1 MTDDEF
7 YKLLDVPLLGF
18 NANRK
23 RLQQLYKENKNIRQK
38 ISEDGLTIN
47 FFNFENLKIF
57 LPNRFYEGVLCRVS
71 KFITGENTE
80 GAYIKEVNGCTMVYR
95 PISKLMLSEYYK
107 LFKTAKEQQI
117 KKIEKILPKL
127 KQFKQSALE
136 CARYENM
143 TFEAYLDKNPDD
155 KKHIDMLNQLLPIY
169 ESYEKAKR
177 VHVTDTL
184 SPDFQHASYGSK
196 DSSGDRA
203 PNSGLSVAFPD
214 GTKFNERY
222 ATDTFQYVIEKI
234 GVDRVRNC
242 NIMMFNVPLISN
254 KRDSLY
260 GSTQRNLG
268 HGWLLM
274 EHGGVRDKVR
284 ILNQLNDKLDL
295 GLIIEI
301 IEP

>member
-1 MTDDEF
+1 MTDEEF

-57 LPNRFYEGVLCRVS
+57 LPNRFYEEVLCRVS
-71 KFITGENTE
+71 KFKTGENTE

-127 KQFKQSALE
+127 KQFKQSVLE

-143 TFEAYLDKNPDD
+143 TFEAYLDKNPDY
-155 KKHIDMLNQLLPIY
+155 KKHIDVLNQLLPIY
-169 ESYEKAKR
+169 ESYVKAKR
-177 VHVTDTL
+177 TPVIDTL
-184 SPDFQHASYGSK
+184 SPDFQHTSYGSK

-203 PNSGLSVAFPD
+203 PNSGLSVVFPD

-234 GVDRVRNC
+234 GIDRVRNC
-242 NIMMFNVPLISN
+242 NIKMFNVPLISN